1 MSRRTRGNGPTVLN
15 EAIPFWRYCG
25 VHSQVGEIHLVN
37 EAVDKIRRICARL
50 IDAPPN
56 SAVAADYRLELKAA
70 AAQLESQEKEWNQAA
85 EGNKHQ

>member
-1 MSRRTRGNGPTVLN
+1 
-15 EAIPFWRYCG
+15 
-25 VHSQVGEIHLVN
+25 VN

-70 AAQLESQEKEWNQAA
+70 AAQLEAQEKEWNQAA